1 MTITQARP
9 RDVQVTEIGPSTLV
23 LRSRT
28 WDRLKFEVEY
38 GRQQGT
44 TSNSYLIQAEK
55 TALID
60 PPGESFTELYLAE
73 LAQHIYLQKLNYII
87 LGHLNS
93 NRLATLKTLHQ
104 LAPQAIF
111 VCSKPGAVTLKAAF
125 AEDIEPI
132 QVWVPRND
140 TSLDLGLGHQ
150 LQFISAPTPRWP
162 DGCLTYDPSTRILY
176 TDKFFGAHVCGDP
189 VYDEAWKKLDQDRR
203 YYFDC
208 LHAAQSRQVET
219 VLDKITTVTP
229 KIYAPAHGPIVRFS
243 LSRLNHDY
251 REWCQ
256 SQKDQDTTVALL
268 YASAYGNTAIMAQA
282 LAKGLSDAGIK
293 VESIN
298 CEATPPSE
306 IQTTVSEADGFL
318 IGSPTL
324 GGHMPTQVQTA
335 LGLVLSHA
343 AKTKLAGVFGSY
355 GWSGE
360 AVDEIESKLQDA
372 GYALGFETLRVKF
385 TPTEADLQACEAAG
399 TEFAQ
404 ALKKARKNRIARQ
417 PVLLDVQADRTEQA
431 VGRVVGSL
439 CVLTTPSPDPNDL
452 TQAEATLVSWVSQ
465 ASFNPPGLTIAL
477 RRAWADSACE
487 IGEQFVLNILKEG
500 LSVRRSFQ
508 QALPPGVS
516 PLAELKL
523 QAASNGCP
531 IIEDALAYLEC
542 QVESRLEC
550 GDHWLIYA
558 VVQAGNLLQDNG
570 LTAIQHRKSGQQY

>member
-1 MTITQARP
+1 MTLTQTRP
-9 RDVQVTEIGPSTLV
+9 RDVQVTEIGTNTIV

-28 WDRLKFEVEY
+28 WERLKFEIEY

-44 TSNSYLIQAEK
+44 TSNSYLIQTEQS
-55 TALID
+55 ALID

-73 LAQHIYLQKLNYII
+73 LVQHIYLQKLNYIV

-93 NRLATLKTLHQ
+93 NRLTTLKTLQH

-111 VCSKPGAVTLKAAF
+111 VCSKPGAITLKAALGT
-125 AEDIEPI
+125 DVN
-132 QVWVPRND
+132 VWVPRND
-140 TSLDLGLGHQ
+140 AVLDLGQDHQ
-150 LQFISAPTPRWP
+150 LQFIFAPTPRWP
-162 DGCLTYDPSTRILY
+162 DGLLTYDPVTRILY
-176 TDKFFGAHVCGDP
+176 TDKFFGTHVCGDA

-219 VLDKITTVTP
+219 ALDKIATLTP
-229 KIYAPAHGPIVRFS
+229 KMYAPAHGPLVRFS

-251 REWCQ
+251 RQW
-256 SQKDQDTTVALL
+256 SQEQKEQDTTVALL

-298 CEATPPSE
+298 CEATPPNE
-306 IQTTVSEADGFL
+306 IQTIVSEADGFL

-385 TPTEADLQACEAAG
+385 TPTEQDLLACEAAG

-404 ALKKARKNRIARQ
+404 ALKKARKSRTVRQ

-439 CVLTTPSPDPNDL
+439 CVLTTPSSDLEDL
-452 TQAEATLVSWVSQ
+452 TQAESVLVSWVSQ
-465 ASFNPPGLTIAL
+465 ASFNPPGLTVAL
-477 RRAWADSACE
+477 RRDWAENTCQ
-487 IGEQFVLNILKEG
+487 IGDVFVLNILKEG
-500 LSVRRSFQ
+500 LNIRRSFQ
-508 QALPPGVS
+508 QPLKPGAT
-516 PLAELKL
+516 PLTELRL
-523 QAASNGCP
+523 TAASNGCP
-531 IIEDALAYLEC
+531 VITDALAYLEC

-550 GDHWLIYA
+550 GDHWLVYA
-558 VVQAGNLLQDNG
+558 VVQAGHLLEDNG